1 MAGRFDVVT
10 TGLQDVYLTGD
21 PQMSY
26 FLTRFKRHTQFAF
39 DVNECQF
46 DGIVDY
52 GGTLNC
58 KIPQFRADFIK
69 NMTIKLTRDPL
80 SPFGKSW
87 CPSFMSHLIEFAE
100 LYIGGRLIEKITGE
114 YIYLYQQLRNNDFDT
129 RQTLYFLTGHGDL
142 LDYYAGEYTYFL
154 DLPFYFYRNP
164 ELSIPICALSKQN
177 VEVKIKLRKFN
188 EVILDPSSYGG
199 KIKRISLNVENIY
212 VTPEE
217 KSFFMSNEIN
227 HLITQLQLS
236 RFKMKNNESKRDVL
250 LNLQNPIRE
259 MFFVSQSNVSV
270 NSNFSNQYNTIKN
283 VKLNINNEILFNKNG
298 KEVGYDHV
306 LEKYVNSP
314 IASDFGGPIEID
326 QRKFGPNVFGNHSFA
341 LNPMRLEPSGHINM
355 SRIGYKLLS
364 IEIEPLSNINTNTL
378 TTQVATENSTMP
390 FTRTTDTQTPFT
402 ETVTTGIT
410 TITTTPITTT
420 NTTTTKM
427 ERVDATVTTINSV
440 LMTIGLLRG
449 PSNLQPGNTS
459 GPTTYSSYTR
469 ATGASPT
476 TVYGSDVYGT
486 PVDTVG
492 STTSSTVTV
501 FQDPV
506 SVPST
511 TLGQKTIDS
520 TTSEST
526 STTLI
531 RTGTVPTINLPTQI
545 DFVDVVTST
554 PITTTPVR
562 VIGDI
567 DSLLKG
573 SVDSTPVVNSTGS
586 SSLNPVAGTDET
598 SYSGGSSL
606 SEAGSSVIFQL
617 SNSTLNQSG
626 APGSVTTV
634 VYSTVSNPG
643 GVGSQHGGALNPIPS
658 YTPQYTN
665 IRFNNETKL
674 SNHGSCC
681 QMSRNGERIVSTH
694 NVNYFAPAAHIYRH
708 IKGIPQAFRPHANYS
723 FQQTPPGPFTI
734 GETYLNEYF
743 VSAKNSLASTSEYF
757 FESAKQTVTNYD
769 GSVIAGSN
777 YYQMSWSGLNG
788 RPGAEA
794 IDIWNY
800 TETWNLGVEGNGS
813 WAKTFQLD
821 KPTDMEPCHF
831 GHSMSMNDIGDRLAV
846 SGVAYFTDTETYTS
860 SADKAPVQPQYG
872 TGSCNK
878 VVIYDYVPATPA
890 NQVGPVAGPGAYLS
904 MGSGG
909 SWVSHQIQLPADNNN
924 HGIQVALSGDGYTLC
939 VSMHGNDT
947 GTIDCTGRVFVYTW
961 VSGTTWSL
969 NQVQDYGR
977 GMPGEKTLP
986 SSMTWGNTATA
997 MLGGSISVNKD
1008 GTILVV
1014 GAPGYD
1020 GGRVFVYHMKYPH
1033 YGSSFVKEIFPHLGF
1048 YIPGKSTPYHFGF
1061 GNKVAIS
1068 SDGTRVIISSRQG
1081 PVELWDINPGY
1092 AGGGVSFNSYSFSNG
1107 PSQGVDDITQVSI
1120 NEDGTKY
1127 IYSGGY
1133 TYYGTT
1139 GSAKIFEGG
1148 SAAILNPIG
1157 LSTQQ
1162 TGDFLVEDGCDYRT
1176 FRYPDSSFFST
1187 VNLGMPPYEVEQK
1200 ITTTPNITTSYV
1212 ITPFDSVQQV
1222 QLLSQRVDENEE
1234 ITDVITTGTDDTT
1247 TTVTGIR
1254 SQTEIATIQS
1264 LVTVPI
1270 PDHGYYILTTQ
1281 VDTESFLSVPFTL
1294 TTDTQTPFTETIT
1307 TDTTTTTITPVT
1319 ITKNVTTKKER
1330 VDTIATTVT
1339 TITEKI
1345 GLSFNPSVPQTVAD
1359 VVSSTAVINTL
1370 DDPISTVIVSTV
1382 DGTPAVT
1389 TSAAV
1394 SPTVTVFQD
1403 PVSVPSTTLGQKT
1416 IDSTTSATSYE
1427 MFKRTGTL
1435 PTNTSLTQIEFT
1447 VTQSSTPNTTTP
1459 VRVEGNIEDLLQS
1472 AVDSTPVVIS
1482 TGTNAIGTTNTDDTQ
1497 NVSQGPSLSQPGSG
1511 VITFQIS
1518 NPTDSLGDSTSSTV
1532 GVNTGGFLSGTIY
1545 IDIEPT
1551 VFDIY
1556 DVSDYSFD
1564 LETTLPK
1571 YGNICHISKDG
1582 SRIISTNGGLSDV
1595 PMHIYRYMTEVE
1607 VSQGTP
1613 IYSRGGQVTG
1623 YNNDGVILTNL
1634 FGMEYI
1640 ETYTNSKTDNNTR
1653 FLDHTFNQNVTNS
1666 DGSVSVSSYY
1676 RLEGTYANYINMSGY
1691 TTGTHV
1697 GYKRGPGASPNYVS
1711 ILPGYSGGI
1720 ERREDWN
1727 FAVGPG
1733 SSAAPDSNA
1742 SFPPTYASASDFYI
1756 GWYWSVFIDGI
1767 DARTVSTIGL
1777 KWFRP
1782 LDNKLW
1788 EYTGQGNWSEISFP
1802 KYNTTTHIHTDS
1814 FNLTSAG
1821 PNETHIN
1828 VMRYTE
1834 SWDAAT
1840 VGNGTWSTIE
1850 QLYQPANTPSMNYGH
1865 SMSMGNTGNRL
1876 AVSGVVIPSVQST
1889 SANFV
1894 VIYDYSNGS
1903 WSSNQIQ
1910 LSTQSGNYG
1919 IQVALTGDGNT
1930 LCVSMHGNDSGT
1942 IDCDGRLFL
1951 YTYSNSTWSLSSEL
1965 DLPTPAPS
1973 SPSTSMF
1980 GRSIAISDDA
1990 DTIIVGAPNW
2000 SGGRAFLYRIAA
2012 DTIHPITQ
2020 NTSSVTNFGHRV
2032 DISADGKRVLIGSR
2046 TGGVELWSTETT
2058 TPSFV
2063 SYHNDN
2069 GTNRVTD
2076 VSVNE
2081 DGSKFVY
2088 SSPESERLYVNDARV
2103 TDTEISVTS
2112 GIIYNEN
2119 YTYAPPVNN
2128 VQQTT
2133 TNRQQRIFKVPIQE
2147 TETPTTTTVATTTP
2161 FDSVQEIEDLTSRTE
2176 VNVTTRNAITT
2187 GTNDTTT
2194 TSTGIRDQIETTT
2207 TTSILSDV
2215 IEQEH
2220 DTRVYAVNYNVLTF
2234 RDGLAGL
2241 RF

>member
-1 MAGRFDVVT
+1 
-10 TGLQDVYLTGD
+10 
-21 PQMSY
+21 
-26 FLTRFKRHTQFAF
+26 
-39 DVNECQF
+39 VNECQF
-46 DGIVDY
+46 DGLIDY
-52 GGTLNC
+52 GGTLHC

-69 NMTIKLTRDPL
+69 NLTIKLARSPL
-80 SPFGKSW
+80 APLGKSW

-100 LYIGGRLIEKITGE
+100 LYIGGKLIEKITGE

-142 LDYYAGEYTYFL
+142 LDTYVGEYVYFL

-164 ELSIPICALSKQN
+164 RLSIPLCALSKQN

-199 KIKRISLNVENIY
+199 KINRISLNVENVY

-227 HLITQLQLS
+227 QMITQLQLS
-236 RFKMKNNESKRDVL
+236 RFKMKPNELKKDVL
-250 LNLQNPIRE
+250 LHFQNPVRE
-259 MFFVSQSNVSV
+259 MYFVSQSNVSV
-270 NSNFSNQYNTIKN
+270 NSNFSNQYNKIKS
-283 VKLNINNEILFNKNG
+283 VELKINNETLFHKKG

-306 LEKYVNSP
+306 LEKYMNSP
-314 IASDFGGPIEID
+314 IASDFGGPIEIE
-326 QRKFGPNVFGNHSFA
+326 QRKFGPSVFGNHSFA
-341 LNPMRLEPSGHINM
+341 LNPMKPEPSGHINM
-355 SRIGYKLLS
+355 SRIAHKVLS

-378 TTQVATENSTMP
+378 TTQVATENSTIP
-390 FTRTTDTQTPFT
+390 FTLTTDTQTPFT

-410 TITTTPITTT
+410 TITTTPISTT
-420 NTTTTKM
+420 NTITTKM
-427 ERVDATVTTINSV
+427 ERVDTTVQTINSV
-440 LMTIGLLRG
+440 LLTIGLLRG
-449 PSNLQPGNTS
+449 PSNLQPANYYD
-459 GPTTYSSYTR
+459 PTTYSTYTR
-469 ATGASPT
+469 ATGVYPT
-476 TVYGSDVYGT
+476 TVYGSGVYGT
-486 PVDTVG
+486 PVDTLG

-506 SVPST
+506 SPPTST
-511 TLGQKTIDS
+511 TLGQKIVDS
-520 TTSEST
+520 TTNEST

-598 SYSGGSSL
+598 SYSGGTSSL
-606 SEAGSSVIFQL
+606 NDITGSSVIFSL
-617 SNSTLNQSG
+617 SNSTGMNQFGSG
-626 APGSVTTV
+626 QVTTAQ
-634 VYSTVSNPG
+634 YATVSNPG
-643 GVGSQHGGALNPIPS
+643 GSLYATPG

-665 IRFNNETKL
+665 IRFDTETKP

-694 NVNYFAPAAHIYRH
+694 NVNYSSPSAYIYRR
-708 IKGIPQAFRPHANYS
+708 IKGIPQAFRPHAGYGYQSASSAPLVTINY
-723 FQQTPPGPFTI
+723 
-734 GETYLNEYF
+734 ETYL
-743 VSAKNSLASTSEYF
+743 SEYF
-757 FESAKQTVTNYD
+757 EPRTGSSQTGNLYFYQSAKQTVTNYD

-777 YYQMSWSGLNG
+777 YYQMSFNG
-788 RPGAEA
+788 AISPKEG

-800 TETWNLGVEGNGS
+800 TENWSANFVGNGS
-813 WAKTFQLD
+813 WAKTFQLA
-821 KPTDMEPCHF
+821 KPTDMGVCHF

-846 SGVAYFTDTETYTS
+846 SGVAYFIDTETYTYVQ
-860 SADKAPVQPQYG
+860 DKPPVQPQYG

-878 VVIYDYVPATPA
+878 VVIYDYVPATPP
-890 NQVGPVAGPGAYLS
+890 NQVGSVAGPGAYLS

-947 GTIDCTGRVFVYTW
+947 GTINCTGRVFVYTW

-969 NQVQDYGR
+969 SQVQDYGR

-986 SSMTWGNTATA
+986 GSMSWGNTVTA
-997 MLGGSISVNKD
+997 MLGRSISVNKD
-1008 GTILVV
+1008 GTVLVV
-1014 GAPGYD
+1014 GAPGYN

-1033 YGSSFVKEIFPHLGF
+1033 YGPSFVKEIFPHLGF
-1048 YIPGKSTPYHFGF
+1048 YTPGKSTPYHFGF

-1092 AGGGVSFNSYSFSNG
+1092 AGGGVSFNSYSFANG
-1107 PSQGVDDITQVSI
+1107 PNQGVDDITQVSI

-1133 TYYGTT
+1133 TYYSTA

-1148 SAAILNPIG
+1148 SAAIISSLTET
-1157 LSTQQ
+1157 S
-1162 TGDFLVEDGCDYRT
+1162 CDYRT
-1176 FRYPDSSFFST
+1176 FRYPDSSWLSFS
-1187 VNLGMPPYEVEQK
+1187 VLIMPPYEVEQK
-1200 ITTTPNITTSYV
+1200 ITTTPYITTSVV

-1222 QLLSQRVDENEE
+1222 QLLSQRVEENEE

-1247 TTVTGIR
+1247 TTATGIR
-1254 SQTEIATIQS
+1254 SQTEITTTQS

-1595 PMHIYRYMTEVE
+1595 PMYIYRYMTEVE

-1613 IYSRGGQVTG
+1613 IYSMGGQVIG

-1697 GYKRGPGASPNYVS
+1697 GYKRGSGTSPNYVS

-1727 FAVGPG
+1727 FGAQLG
-1733 SSAAPDSNA
+1733 SIAGPDSNA
-1742 SFPPTYASASDFYI
+1742 SFPSTYASASDFYI

-1767 DARTVSTIGL
+1767 DARNVSTIGL

-1865 SMSMGNTGNRL
+1865 SVSMDNTGNRL

-1951 YTYSNSTWSLSSEL
+1951 YTYSSSTWSLSSEL

-2012 DTIHPITQ
+2012 DTIHQIIK

-2069 GTNRVTD
+2069 GTNQITD

-2128 VQQTT
+2128 VQQIT

-2194 TSTGIRDQIETTT
+2194 TSTGLRNQIETTT

>member
-1 MAGRFDVVT
+1 MAGRFDIVT

-46 DGIVDY
+46 DGLIDY
-52 GGTLNC
+52 GGTLHC

-69 NMTIKLTRDPL
+69 NLTIKLARSPL
-80 SPFGKSW
+80 APVGTSW
-87 CPSFMSHLIEFAE
+87 SPSFMSHLIEFAE
-100 LYIGGRLIEKITGE
+100 LYIGGKLIEKITGE

-142 LDYYAGEYTYFL
+142 LDTYVGEYVYFL

-164 ELSIPICALSKQN
+164 RLSIPLCALSKQN

-199 KIKRISLNVENIY
+199 KINRISLNVENVY

-227 HLITQLQLS
+227 QMITQLQLS
-236 RFKMKNNESKRDVL
+236 RFKIKPNELKKDVL
-250 LNLQNPIRE
+250 LHFQNPVRE
-259 MFFVSQSNVSV
+259 MYFVSQSNVSV
-270 NSNFSNQYNTIKN
+270 NSNFSNQYNKIKS
-283 VKLNINNEILFNKNG
+283 VELKINNETLFHKKG

-306 LEKYVNSP
+306 LEKYMNSP
-314 IASDFGGPIEID
+314 IASDFGGPIEIE
-326 QRKFGPNVFGNHSFA
+326 QRKFGPNVFGLHSFA
-341 LNPMRLEPSGHINM
+341 LNPMKPEPSGHINM
-355 SRIGYKLLS
+355 SRIAHKVLS
-364 IEIEPLSNINTNTL
+364 IEIEPLTGINENTL
-378 TTQVATENSTMP
+378 TTQVVTENSTIP
-390 FTRTTDTQTPFT
+390 FTLTNVTKVPFT
-402 ETVTTGIT
+402 ETITTDTTTT
-410 TITTTPITTT
+410 TITPVTITK
-420 NTTTTKM
+420 NVTTKK
-427 ERVDATVTTINSV
+427 ERVDTIATTVTTITSQ
-440 LMTIGLLRG
+440 IGLSLN
-449 PSNLQPGNTS
+449 PTQPTQTIADVVTTSQVINTLNDPIS
-459 GPTTYSSYTR
+459 TLIVS
-469 ATGASPT
+469 
-476 TVYGSDVYGT
+476 TVDGT
-486 PVDTVG
+486 PVV
-492 STTSSTVTV
+492 TTSAVVSSPVTV

-506 SVPST
+506 SAPTST
-511 TLGQKTIDS
+511 TLGQTIINSTTIDS
-520 TTSEST
+520 TTSKT
-526 STTLI
+526 FI
-531 RTGTVPTINLPTQI
+531 RTGTVPTNNSTQI
-545 DFVDVVTST
+545 ELTGPQSST
-554 PITTTPVR
+554 PITGATVR
-562 VIGDI
+562 VVGDI
-567 DSLLKG
+567 NDLLQ
-573 SVDSTPVVNSTGS
+573 SDVDSTPVVISTGT
-586 SSLNPVAGTDET
+586 NDNGTTNTDDT
-598 SYSGGSSL
+598 QNVSQGTSL
-606 SEAGSSVIFQL
+606 SQVFQTPIFSLSDSTGAQNTAGQ
-617 SNSTLNQSG
+617 
-626 APGSVTTV
+626 VTTAQ
-634 VYSTVSNPG
+634 YATVSNPG
-643 GVGSQHGGALNPIPS
+643 GSLYATPG

-665 IRFNNETKL
+665 IRFDTETL
-674 SNHGSCC
+674 PSSHGSCGAI
-681 QMSRNGERIVSTH
+681 SRNGERIVSTH
-694 NVNYFAPAAHIYRH
+694 NQNFFSPAAVMYRH
-708 IKGIPQAFRPHANYS
+708 IEGIPAAFRPHSGYTSDTAVYNNVAL
-723 FQQTPPGPFTI
+723 QTV
-734 GETYLNEYF
+734 GESYLSEYF
-743 VSAKNSLASTSEYF
+743 VSANDARHPTTWMPNPNNNTNNSLYF
-757 FESAKQTVTNYD
+757 YESAKQTVTNFD

-777 YYQMSWSGLNG
+777 YYQMSFNG
-788 RPGAEA
+788 AISPKEG
-794 IDIWNY
+794 IDIWTY
-800 TETWNLGVEGNGS
+800 TEKWDANRVGNGS
-813 WAKTFQLD
+813 WLKTDQLAK
-821 KPTDMEPCHF
+821 PSNMGSCHF
-831 GHSMSMNDIGDRLAV
+831 GHSMSMNNIGNRIAV
-846 SGVAYFTDTETYTS
+846 SGLVYTIDTETYTNPQ
-860 SADKAPVQPQYG
+860 DKPSLQPVTG

-878 VVIYDYVPATPA
+878 VVFYDYS
-890 NQVGPVAGPGAYLS
+890 N
-904 MGSGG
+904 G
-909 SWVSHQIQLPADNNN
+909 SWSYSQITLESQSGNY
-924 HGIQVALSGDGYTLC
+924 GVQVALTGDGNTLC

-947 GTIDCTGRVFVYTW
+947 GTIDCAGRLFLYTY
-961 VSGTTWSL
+961 SGGTWSL
-969 NQVQDYGR
+969 ASELDRPTSPSPPYGGSQPNSLR
-977 GMPGEKTLP
+977 
-986 SSMTWGNTATA
+986 SMFGRSIAISDDGNT
-997 MLGGSISVNKD
+997 I
-1008 GTILVV
+1008 IV
-1014 GAPGYD
+1014 GAPNWNFNPSTTPAYGCAFLYRIGSNYSSVWWQITRFQYASIDTYGHRVDISGNGNRAIITSND
-1020 GGRVFVYHMKYPH
+1020 GRGVERWDTSSTTTAPSQFGAGLQFHFNRAFSFTVTFISITQDGTSIS
-1033 YGSSFVKEIFPHLGF
+1033 YGSRDK
-1048 YIPGKSTPYHFGF
+1048 
-1061 GNKVAIS
+1061 
-1068 SDGTRVIISSRQG
+1068 DM
-1081 PVELWDINPGY
+1081 
-1092 AGGGVSFNSYSFSNG
+1092 
-1107 PSQGVDDITQVSI
+1107 
-1120 NEDGTKY
+1120 
-1127 IYSGGY
+1127 IYLS
-1133 TYYGTT
+1133 
-1139 GSAKIFEGG
+1139 
-1148 SAAILNPIG
+1148 P
-1157 LSTQQ
+1157 STQALRYFAA
-1162 TGDFLVEDGCDYRT
+1162 TGFDYRT
-1176 FRYPDSSFFST
+1176 FRYPAASPLSSS
-1187 VNLGMPPYEVEQK
+1187 VLIMPPYEVNVETATTP
-1200 ITTTPNITTSYV
+1200 ITTTVATT
-1212 ITPFDSVQQV
+1212 TPFDSVQEV
-1222 QLLSQRVDENEE
+1222 QDLTSRTEENV
-1234 ITDVITTGTDDTT
+1234 TTRDAITTGTDDTT
-1247 TTVTGIR
+1247 TTTDGTR
-1254 SQTEIATIQS
+1254 DQTEITTTQS
-1264 LVTVPI
+1264 LVTVPF
-1270 PDHGYYILTTQ
+1270 PDHGYYTITTQ
-1281 VDTESFLSVPFTL
+1281 VVTESFLSVPFTL

-1403 PVSVPSTTLGQKT
+1403 PVSAPSTTLGQT
-1416 IDSTTSATSYE
+1416 IIDSTTSVTSHE

-1459 VRVEGNIEDLLQS
+1459 VRVEGDINDLLQS
-1472 AVDSTPVVIS
+1472 AIDSTPVVIS

-1511 VITFQIS
+1511 VSIYQIS

-1595 PMHIYRYMTEVE
+1595 PMYIYRYMTEVE

-1613 IYSRGGQVTG
+1613 IYSMGGQVIG

-1697 GYKRGPGASPNYVS
+1697 GYKRGSGTSPNYVS

-1742 SFPPTYASASDFYI
+1742 SFPSTYASASDFYI

-1767 DARTVSTIGL
+1767 DARNVSTIGL

-1951 YTYSNSTWSLSSEL
+1951 YTYSSSTWSLSSEL

-2000 SGGRAFLYRIAA
+2000 SGGRAFLYRITA
-2012 DTIHPITQ
+2012 DTIHQIIK

-2069 GTNRVTD
+2069 GTNQITD

-2128 VQQTT
+2128 VQQIT

-2194 TSTGIRDQIETTT
+2194 TSTGLRNQIETTT